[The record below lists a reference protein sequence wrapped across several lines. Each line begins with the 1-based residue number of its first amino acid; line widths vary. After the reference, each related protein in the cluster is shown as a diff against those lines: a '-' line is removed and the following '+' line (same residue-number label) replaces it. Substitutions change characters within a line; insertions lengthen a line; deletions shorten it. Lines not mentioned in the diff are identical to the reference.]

1 MIHRL
6 KIGSIDGAIAMEGDS
21 ENAIIR
27 PAMLVYTG
35 IFQSADGE
43 VKVDDSDIVRLS
55 ENHNKVLSKVKRLAS
70 NGSTDL
76 PLKYCPPIQ
85 LDHSTS
91 ARDTVGRLV
100 GEVEARETEIEGKK
114 VKALFGNI
122 KILGADNVERVKD
135 GRWTNLSIGADFDD
149 GVISEVTITPFPAA
163 HESSFLSNKKNMA
176 HRVVAG
182 GKYNGW
188 EYEIIQD
195 NERDGSTY
203 YQVYY
208 GLGDLDFDTDFY
220 PTKQEAIK
228 AAERGIDKVKKE
240 NKLSKEGKKEMASV
254 KKGEVKGKGYTWEY
268 EVIEK
273 GGKFTAT
280 YGMNGD
286 NDEDLGRFFATAN
299 EAEKAVK
306 ETLKVRIDQS
316 RSALSDDKDDDDKLT
331 DDKDTDD
338 KDKELSDDEDD
349 KKAKLS
355 AARSKIKTLSAGFG
369 ESLSKARLAAR
380 QTSIMARFSKLRA
393 AGKITPAEIKK
404 MDISKLS
411 AANQDAIEL
420 VMETYESREPV
431 IMAGMYGDARSL
443 DISKVQESR
452 KKAQLEAETRR
463 NMPFIA
469 KVSGT
474 KLSEGDKEADKDTVN
489 VHVDTDPHTDL
500 SAKDDELS
508 EIEKLMDDGNIAEA
522 KKRMKAWASKLKC
535 LSDDNTEGNAKET
548 EKQLSAMVEN
558 ITQLEAQFNQ
568 MQQLASELA
577 E

>member
-6 KIGSIDGAIAMEGDS
+6 KIGSIDGAIIADGDS
-21 ENAIIR
+21 ETSIIR

-35 IFQSADGE
+35 VFQSADGE
-43 VKVDDSDIVRLS
+43 VTVADDDIIRLT

-91 ARDTVGRLV
+91 ARDTVGRLI
-100 GEVEARETEIEGKK
+100 GEVETRETEIEGKT

-163 HESSFLSNKKNMA
+163 HESSFLSSKRNGENMDKAKLKKHLM
-176 HRVVAG
+176 
-182 GKYNGW
+182 
-188 EYEIIQD
+188 D
-195 NERDGSTY
+195 
-203 YQVYY
+203 
-208 GLGDLDFDTDFY
+208 
-220 PTKQEAIK
+220 
-228 AAERGIDKVKKE
+228 
-240 NKLSKEGKKEMASV
+240 
-254 KKGEVKGKGYTWEY
+254 KKGLS
-268 EVIEK
+268 
-273 GGKFTAT
+273 
-280 YGMNGD
+280 
-286 NDEDLGRFFATAN
+286 ED
-299 EAEKAVK
+299 EAEKELSRLSEDKNKDELSKLEK
-306 ETLKVRIDQS
+306 EVDEDEKKLTADKDADDKLTDDKD
-316 RSALSDDKDDDDKLT
+316 ADDKDADDKDKNLSDDKDDDDK
-331 DDKDTDD
+331 KD
-338 KDKELSDDEDD
+338 
-349 KKAKLS
+349 AKLT

-369 ESLSKARLAAR
+369 ESMGKARLAAR
-380 QTSIMARFSKLRA
+380 QTSIMARLSRLRA

-411 AANQDAIEL
+411 AANQDAIDL

-431 IMAGMYGDARSL
+431 IMAGMYGDARSI
-443 DISKVQESR
+443 DISKVSEAQ
-452 KKAQLEAETRR
+452 KKAKLEAETRR

-469 KVSGT
+469 KVSGS

-489 VHVDTDPHTDL
+489 VHIDTDPHTDL

-558 ITQLEAQFNQ
+558 ITKLEAQFNE

>member
-35 IFQSADGE
+35 VFQSADGE

-91 ARDTVGRLV
+91 ARDTVGRLI
-100 GEVEARETEIEGKK
+100 GEVESRETEIEGKT

-163 HESSFLSNKKNMA
+163 HESSFLSSKRSGESMDKAKLKKHLMDKKGMSEEDADKELSRLSEDSNK
-176 HRVVAG
+176 
-182 GKYNGW
+182 
-188 EYEIIQD
+188 EE
-195 NERDGSTY
+195 
-203 YQVYY
+203 
-208 GLGDLDFDTDFY
+208 
-220 PTKQEAIK
+220 
-228 AAERGIDKVKKE
+228 
-240 NKLSKEGKKEMASV
+240 LSKLEKEV
-254 KKGEVKGKGYTWEY
+254 
-268 EVIEK
+268 
-273 GGKFTAT
+273 
-280 YGMNGD
+280 
-286 NDEDLGRFFATAN
+286 DEDEKKLTA
-299 EAEKAVK
+299 
-306 ETLKVRIDQS
+306 
-316 RSALSDDKDDDDKLT
+316 DKDA
-331 DDKDTDD
+331 DD
-338 KDKELSDDEDD
+338 KDKELSGDEDADD

-355 AARSKIKTLSAGFG
+355 AAREKIKTLSAGFG
-369 ESLSKARLAAR
+369 ESIGKARLAAR
-380 QTSIMARFSKLRA
+380 QTTFMARLSKLRA
-393 AGKITPAEIKK
+393 AGKVTPAEIKK
-404 MDISKLS
+404 MDIAKLS
-411 AANQDAIEL
+411 AASQESIDL
-420 VMETYESREPV
+420 VFQSYEEREPV

-443 DISKVQESR
+443 DISKIAEAR
-452 KKAQLEAETRR
+452 KKAKLEAETRS
-463 NMPFIA
+463 NMPFLSKVKGA
-469 KVSGT
+469 K
-474 KLSEGDKEADKDTVN
+474 LAEGEQEADKDTVN
-489 VHVDTDPHTDL
+489 VHIDTDPHTDL

-558 ITQLEAQFNQ
+558 ITKLEAQFNE
-568 MQQLASELA
+568 MQQLACELA